1 MADRAGGGV
10 EGVFKPQDERQSGVV
25 EALFDGDERGS
36 RDAKADG
43 EISLAQLELLRRI
56 ATMAPMRRNAQQ
68 LGASASRRR
77 FCVRGLMRPR
87 QSS

>member
-1 MADRAGGGV
+1 M
-10 EGVFKPQDERQSGVV
+10 FKPQDERQSGVV